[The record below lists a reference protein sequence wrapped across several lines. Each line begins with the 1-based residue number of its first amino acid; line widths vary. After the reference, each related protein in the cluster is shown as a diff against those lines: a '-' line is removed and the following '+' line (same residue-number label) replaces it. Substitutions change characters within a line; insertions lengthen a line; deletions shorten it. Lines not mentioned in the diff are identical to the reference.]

1 MYSTS
6 DQYVVQ
12 YLDGDCSA
20 KVFNQR
26 IVSKAAV
33 ASNPN
38 KCYSDGN
45 GSYQMV
51 LV

>member
-1 MYSTS
+1 MYTTS

-26 IVSKAAV
+26 VVSKTAV
-33 ASNPN
+33 ATNPN
-38 KCYSDGN
+38 KCYSDSN
-45 GSYQMV
+45 GSYQV
-51 LV
+51 TLA